1 MEATVCPWCH
11 TEIVW
16 DEEIGPEKECP
27 YCHNELDG
35 YRTISVHLDEDEG
48 AEEQEAVTEAA
59 DDDLGWDE
67 EGMYN
72 VPVPHTLQRLQEEG
86 TDLGAYQDRVQQA
99 LDGQEEVPE
108 CPQCR
113 EYMLLTGTQEV
124 TADTFKPAIPAL
136 LGKPVMQ
143 PPFHM
148 NVYVCTSCFHIQ
160 HALAENDRVRM
171 IKHLAA
177 GDNQ

>member
-86 TDLGAYQDRVQQA
+86 ADLGAYQDRVQQA
-99 LDGQEEVPE
+99 LDGQEE
-108 CPQCR
+108 
-113 EYMLLTGTQEV
+113 
-124 TADTFKPAIPAL
+124 
-136 LGKPVMQ
+136 
-143 PPFHM
+143 
-148 NVYVCTSCFHIQ
+148 
-160 HALAENDRVRM
+160 
-171 IKHLAA
+171 
-177 GDNQ
+177 